1 MSEATSTRRSLLD
14 HKRAFH
20 PGVAVTRDGA
30 VVGVAA
36 GLVGGEPALLRL
48 SAVSGDVGVELVDRE
63 VVEHVVRR
71 EHDGDVLTGVD
82 RDLVRIEGQRCGG
95 HRSEEHTSEL
105 QSLMSI
111 SYAVF

>member
-82 RDLVRIEGQRCGG
+82 R
-95 HRSEEHTSEL
+95 RSEEHTSEL
-105 QSLMSI
+105 QSLMRI
-111 SYAVF
+111 SYA